1 MHIPALRSADHRDA
15 PLSSTED
22 GDQLACPLPT
32 LAGSHTSDG
41 WRESDV
47 SYFGHYLI
55 MQKLRSCSTRTRP
68 DPATPG
74 GRAGRYGAR
83 PARISRCSHI
93 SARTRS
99 THEAPSRRV

>member
-47 SYFGHYLI
+47 SYFGHYGDHAEIEIVLDPDA
-55 MQKLRSCSTRTRP
+55 TRP
-68 DPATPG
+68 RHP
-74 GRAGRYGAR
+74 GRACGPLRRSAGAHL
-83 PARISRCSHI
+83 PVFTHI
-93 SARTRS
+93 GPDSKYTRGS
-99 THEAPSRRV
+99 V